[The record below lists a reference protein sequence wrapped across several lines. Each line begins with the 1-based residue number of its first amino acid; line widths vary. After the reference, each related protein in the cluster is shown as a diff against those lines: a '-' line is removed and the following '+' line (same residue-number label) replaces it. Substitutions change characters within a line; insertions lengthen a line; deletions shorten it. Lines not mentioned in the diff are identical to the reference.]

1 MVELAEALTGTV
13 EHADWAIF
21 SKNGTDATTQC
32 VTIARAATGKRKI
45 LVASGAYHGAAPW
58 CTPGPSGVL
67 AEDRA
72 HLIEYRFNDLA
83 SVESAWDEAGD
94 DAAGIVVSPIRHDIG
109 IDLEAPAPSFAAG
122 LRALCDRTGAVLI
135 LDDVRCG
142 FRLHHGSSWEP
153 LGVEPDLSAWSKA
166 IANGY
171 ALGAVLGK
179 QWLTDAA
186 RSIYT
191 TGSFWFAAVSMA
203 ASLATL
209 RVLADDDTVGR
220 TVMTGT
226 LLRQGLADQAATRGV
241 DVTLSG
247 PVQMPF
253 LTFADDG
260 DFALANTFARSC
272 ILGGVYLHPRHN
284 WFVSG
289 AMDEADVDRVLQVTD
304 APSTPCSRAP
314 RRSEPSRPPVER
326 ALTPGRGHGSEPVAG
341 VTDEQTR
348 RRRLLVAG
356 AQALGD
362 GRVFSPNSP
371 IVRTSCPPREPG
383 PVPGPVTGCAS
394 LGEAQEA
401 TPSLLET
408 KHPGEK
414 AASAFTG
421 SSSCGNAYVIGGWK
435 GDGVTGDREA
445 EDPVP

>member
-1 MVELAEALTGTV
+1 MSRDAEDRLTEDAGLRARAKKVIPGGLYGHQNVASLPRGYPQFMSRGLGAHVWDADGNEYIDLMCSYGPVLLGHRHPKVNEAAARQAEKGDCQNGPSPVMVDLAESITATV

-32 VTIARAATGKRKI
+32 VTVARAATGKRKI
-45 LVASGAYHGAAPW
+45 LVAGGAYHGAAPW

-67 AEDRA
+67 PEDRA
-72 HLIEYRFNDLA
+72 HLIEYRFNDLG
-83 SVESAWDEAGD
+83 SVEEAMDKAGD
-94 DAAGIVVSPIRHDIG
+94 DVAGIVVSPIRHDIG
-109 IDLEAPAPSFAAG
+109 IDLEDPDPAFARG
-122 LRALCDRTGAVLI
+122 LRALCDRNGAALI

-153 LGVEPDLSAWSKA
+153 LGVAPDLSAWSKA

-179 QWLTDAA
+179 QWLTSAA

-209 RVLADDDTVGR
+209 EVLAEEDTVGR

-226 LLRQGLADQAATRGV
+226 LLRQGLADQAATRGIEV
-241 DVTLSG
+241 SLSG

-253 LTFADDG
+253 LTFAGDH
-260 DFALANTFARSC
+260 DFALANAFARSC

-304 APSTPCSRAP
+304 GAFDAVGSGHLDDQ
-314 RRSEPSRPPVER
+314 RRVV
-326 ALTPGRGHGSEPVAG
+326 GR
-341 VTDEQTR
+341 
-348 RRRLLVAG
+348 
-356 AQALGD
+356 
-362 GRVFSPNSP
+362 
-371 IVRTSCPPREPG
+371 
-383 PVPGPVTGCAS
+383 
-394 LGEAQEA
+394 
-401 TPSLLET
+401 
-408 KHPGEK
+408 
-414 AASAFTG
+414 
-421 SSSCGNAYVIGGWK
+421 
-435 GDGVTGDREA
+435 
-445 EDPVP
+445 